1 MWTVACLLAFRRDS
15 RPVED
20 DSDKARKT
28 NLWKQIGVVIVQHC
42 FYLYV
47 CRPVSCPIEDDY
59 HTAPLDQLV
68 VANFVGPFIAVFIV
82 QFITVVNSEYLKFI
96 YCYRYS
102 QSAYNRYLLFSTL
115 ISCFKCDLSHWR
127 DWCTNF
133 RAWVNFW
140 LLIYTVLQKIPLL
153 ANAFL
158 SKNYKKKKK

>member
-47 CRPVSCPIEDDY
+47 CRPVSCPIEDAY

-96 YCYRYS
+96 YCYRYFHS
-102 QSAYNRYLLFSTL
+102 SYNRYLLFSTL
-115 ISCFKCDLSHWR
+115 ISCSKCDQPQWR

-140 LLIYTVLQKIPLL
+140 LLTYTFCKKFHCWQTHSWVKTI
-153 ANAFL
+153 
-158 SKNYKKKKK
+158 KKKN